1 VATVVLSSFKVA
13 SFVEGG
19 GHFWVY
25 MQYLQALRRAG
36 CDVYWMEQ
44 LHPSDDP
51 TADARAVAAFRSRA
65 RAFGLEGRLLLYT
78 AGEDGEERQWQG
90 VSESEAEA
98 LLRRTDL
105 LLNFHYAIHPG
116 LLCLPRKTALVDI
129 DPGLLQ
135 HWIGSG
141 MLEVPPHDVH
151 LTTGET
157 VGSPGAPFPDCGVEW
172 IHFRPLV
179 CLDLWKPH
187 YDPAC
192 ERFTTVSGWSEA
204 SWIPMPEN
212 GRPVLKENTKR
223 ISFLDFADLPR
234 RTSQPLELALD
245 LNPDPADSDA
255 EDRRLLESQGW
266 RICYSR
272 RVAGTPESYQRYVQ
286 ASRGELSCA
295 KPSCMWFQNA
305 WVSDRSACY
314 LASGK
319 PVVVQHTG
327 PSHYLPS
334 GEGMFRFR
342 SAEEAVDAL
351 ERINADYA
359 RHCHAARELAE
370 TYFDADRAIE
380 RILDAA
386 LA

>member
-1 VATVVLSSFKVA
+1 MASVVLSSFKVA
-13 SFVEGG
+13 SFWEGG

-44 LHPSDDP
+44 LHPSGDPARDD
-51 TADARAVAAFRSRA
+51 RALDAFRSRA
-65 RAFGLEGRLLLYT
+65 KAFGLDGRLLLYS
-78 AGEDGEERQWQG
+78 AGAAQDEREWQG
-90 VSESEAEA
+90 VTASEAEA
-98 LLRRTDL
+98 RLRSADL
-105 LLNFHYAIHPG
+105 LLNFHYAIQPG
-116 LLCLPRKTALVDI
+116 LLSLPRRTALVDI

-135 HWIGSG
+135 HWVGTG
-141 MLEVPPHDVH
+141 MLEVPPHDVY

-157 VGSPGAPFPDCGVEW
+157 VGSPGTDFPDWGVEW
-172 IHFRPLV
+172 IHFHPLV
-179 CLDLWKPH
+179 CLDLWPIR

-192 ERFTTVSGWSEA
+192 EAFTTISGWSEA
-204 SWIPMPEN
+204 SWIHMPEN

-223 ISFLDFADLPR
+223 VSFLEFADLPG

-245 LNPDPADSDA
+245 LNTNPDDSDA
-255 EDRRLLESQGW
+255 QDRRLLESCGW
-266 RICYSR
+266 RVRHSR
-272 RVAGTPESYQRYVQ
+272 KIAGSPEAYRRYIQ
-286 ASRGELSCA
+286 GSRGELSCA

-305 WVSDRSACY
+305 WVSDRSVCY

-327 PSHYLPS
+327 PSSFLPS

-342 SAEEAVDAL
+342 SADEAVDAL
-351 ERINADYA
+351 DQINGNYA
-359 RHCHAARELAE
+359 KHCRAARELAE
-370 TYFDADRAIE
+370 ACFDADRQIR

-386 LA
+386 LD

>member
-1 VATVVLSSFKVA
+1 MASVVLSSFKVA
-13 SFVEGG
+13 SFPEGG

-44 LHPSDDP
+44 LHPSGDP
-51 TADARAVAAFRSRA
+51 AFDERAVITFRSRA
-65 RAFGLEGRLLLYT
+65 RAFGLEGRLLLYS
-78 AGEDGEERQWQG
+78 GDGERREWQG
-90 VSESEAEA
+90 ISRLQAEA
-98 LLRRTDL
+98 TLRRADL
-105 LLNFHYAIHPG
+105 LLNFHYAIHPS
-116 LLCLPRKTALVDI
+116 LLALPRRTALVDI

-135 HWIGSG
+135 HWIATR
-141 MLEVPPHDVH
+141 MLEVAPHDVY

-157 VGSPGAPFPDCGVEW
+157 VGSPTAAFPDLGVEW
-172 IHFRPLV
+172 ICFRPLV
-179 CLDLWKPH
+179 CLDLWPAA

-192 ERFTTVSGWSEA
+192 ASFTTVSGWSEA
-204 SWIPMPEN
+204 SWIPMREN
-212 GRPVLKENTKR
+212 GGEVLKENTKR

-234 RTSQPLELALD
+234 HTSQPLELALD

-255 EDRRLLESQGW
+255 EDRRLLESRGW
-266 RICYSR
+266 RIRYSR
-272 RVAGTPESYQRYVQ
+272 QIAGSPETYQQYIQ
-286 ASRGELSCA
+286 GSRGELSCA
-295 KPSCMWFQNA
+295 KPSCIWFQNA

-327 PSHYLPS
+327 ESAYLPS

-342 SAEEAVDAL
+342 SAAEAVDAL
-351 ERINADYA
+351 ERINTSYA
-359 RHCHAARELAE
+359 RHCRAARELAE
-370 TYFDADRAIE
+370 TCFDADRGAR